1 MQGTSMSMMT
11 ESGHLREVVGDGILT
26 VGGDEMV
33 DENLGRGSERI
44 EVVALLEE
52 EVVMGMA

>member
-1 MQGTSMSMMT
+1 MSMMT
-11 ESGHLREVVGDGILT
+11 ESGHLREVVADGILT